1 MDRDTNAVGS
11 NIWVCPGD
19 PGPLSHLKNKELRFN
34 QTCIPVF
41 SLTCYGNKIHKSSWK
56 IALQNIQCCLDIP
69 CIRCWGRILE
79 HIHPQR
85 GVAHVGTG
93 IIVPNNYGH
102 HFPIS
107 VEVYPGIPSHR
118 LDKSPG
124 LSSQF
129 YTCRARHSEIV
140 SRCLPRANSEIETI
154 IVSKTLISINLVIP

>member
-1 MDRDTNAVGS
+1 MQ
-11 NIWVCPGD
+11 WVAIYGFVQEIQDHC
-19 PGPLSHLKNKELRFN
+19 H
-34 QTCIPVF
+34 I
-41 SLTCYGNKIHKSSWK
+41 CYGNKIHKSSWK
-56 IALQNIQCCLDIP
+56 IALQNIQRCLDIP
-69 CIRCWGRILE
+69 CIRCWGHILK
-79 HIHPQR
+79 HVHPQR

-129 YTCRARHSEIV
+129 YTCRARHSKIV
-140 SRCLPRANSEIETI
+140 SRCLPRANSCNPIA
-154 IVSKTLISINLVIP
+154 LSIQIWVEELQNVRKCDVFTPSFFRPQH